1 MNQQQQFTRA
11 TKKYEYLSIRYDY
24 KGRGITQEFNL
35 LDVNGERKI
44 GWNDD
49 KDKAGK
55 LPNNLPDF
63 LAVVGSQGWEM
74 ITHVVNQ
81 DNKSNGVTLHYM
93 HFKREIV

>member
-49 KDKAGK
+49 KDKA
-55 LPNNLPDF
+55 L
-63 LAVVGSQGWEM
+63 
-74 ITHVVNQ
+74 
-81 DNKSNGVTLHYM
+81 
-93 HFKREIV
+93 